1 MTEFFTYTLPNG
13 IRCIFKRVKSPVA
26 WCAMTVNAGSRDELA
41 REAGLAHFT
50 EHMLFKGTDRRRP
63 HHINSRL
70 EKLGGELNAF
80 TTKEETVVHATTLK
94 VDFPKA
100 VELIA
105 DIVFRSTFPERE
117 VVRERE
123 VVIDEINSYKD
134 SPPERIFDEFEDLL
148 FAGSPLGHNILGTRT
163 SVGKFTGE
171 DIRAFTAR
179 TYNTDQMVFAAAANV
194 SEKAFVRVVEAYFG
208 GVERSERAF
217 VRKVPP
223 SVAPFD
229 KTLSRGTH
237 QAHCVIGNR
246 AYSNDSPRRIALA
259 LLVNILG
266 GPAANSRLNTLLR
279 EKNGLTYSAE
289 AAFTSFSDSGIAT
302 IYFGTEKDKVGRCRE
317 LIDGQLADLRNTA
330 LTTRQLAAA
339 KKQFVGQLAISMEG
353 KEGYILNAGKSYL
366 IYNEIDTPADM
377 YRKID
382 AVTAAAVME
391 AANEVF
397 GQTSALT
404 YGNGCS

>member
-1 MTEFFTYTLPNG
+1 MTEFFTYTLQNG

-41 REAGLAHFT
+41 REVGLAHFT
-50 EHMLFKGTDRRRP
+50 EHMLFKGTEHRRP

-94 VDFPKA
+94 VDLPKA
-100 VELIA
+100 AELIA
-105 DIVFRSTFPERE
+105 DIVFRSTFPGRE

-148 FAGSPLGHNILGTRT
+148 FAGSTLGHNILGTRS
-163 SVGKFTGE
+163 SVGRFTGA

-179 TYNTDQMVFAAAANV
+179 TYNTDQMVFAAAANI
-194 SEKAFVRVVEAYFG
+194 SEKAFVKVVEACFG
-208 GVERSERAF
+208 GVGHSARAF
-217 VRKVPP
+217 SREMPP
-223 SVAPFD
+223 LVAPFD

-246 AYSNDSPRRIALA
+246 AYSNDDPRRIALA

-266 GPAANSRLNTLLR
+266 GPAANSQLNTLLR
-279 EKNGLTYSAE
+279 EKNGLTYSVE
-289 AAFTSFSDSGIAT
+289 ASFTSFSDSGIAT
-302 IYFGTEKDKVGRCRE
+302 IYFGTEKEKVGRCRE
-317 LIDGQLADLRNTA
+317 LIDSQLADLSNIA

-339 KKQFVGQLAISMEG
+339 KKQFVGQLAISMES

-366 IYNEIDTPADM
+366 IYNEVDTPADM

-382 AVTAAAVME
+382 AVTASDIME

-397 GQTSALT
+397 GQTSTLT